1 MKSNVN
7 LFLEAGAVLLGST
20 DPDDYK
26 TMDTEGRPSSP
37 KNDDNSQL
45 ALVLESKTENTQR
58 TDGCTIQPTVYGPI

>member
-7 LFLEAGAVLLGST
+7 LFLEAGAV
-20 DPDDYK
+20 
-26 TMDTEGRPSSP
+26 P

-45 ALVLESKTENTQR
+45 ALVLASKTENTQR